1 MKKNYQIFI
10 GIDVSKDKLD
20 YCIVTDATATK
31 HQFGIVTNNEKGI
44 KQLIALVQ
52 KINTN
57 SSDTLYCLENTG
69 IYSMP
74 LCYWLQ
80 ASGENYWVEDALQIK
95 RSSGINRGKNDKA
108 DAKLIALYAIA
119 HIHLYTPA
127 LLPENDFLE
136 LKLLLAEREKL
147 VKAINSFKATNENKG
162 FLPEGI
168 LKTVLAHN
176 KKTTEG
182 LQKQLNAIEKL
193 IQQLID
199 SNATFK
205 TQQKLLMSITG
216 IGVQTAAYM
225 IAVTNGFTSFKNWRK
240 FACYCG
246 VAPFKYSSGKS
257 VKGKTKVSHIAN
269 KKLKSLLSIAA
280 VSAKRYDPEIK
291 EYYQRKLKEGKNKM
305 CVLNAVRC
313 KVISRV
319 FAVINRKTPFVNI
332 QKFKMTS

>member
-1 MKKNYQIFI
+1 MKKYYQIFI

-20 YCIVTDATATK
+20 YCIVTDTTATK

-44 KQLIALVQ
+44 KQLIALVK

-57 SSDTLYCLENTG
+57 FVDTLYCLENTG
-69 IYSMP
+69 VYSMP

-80 ASGENYWVEDALQIK
+80 AGKENYWSEDALQIK
-95 RSSGINRGKNDKA
+95 RSAGINRGKNDKA
-108 DAKLIALYAIA
+108 DAKLIALYAVA
-119 HIHLYTPA
+119 HAHLYTPT

-136 LKLLLAEREKL
+136 LKLLLTEREKL
-147 VKAINSFKATNENKG
+147 VKAINAFKTTNENKG
-162 FLPEGI
+162 FLPKEI
-168 LKTVLAHN
+168 LKKVLAHN
-176 KKTTEG
+176 KKTTAG
-182 LQKQLNAIEKL
+182 LQTQLDAIEKL

-205 TQQKLLMSITG
+205 SQQTLLLSIKG

-240 FACYCG
+240 FACYC
-246 VAPFKYSSGKS
+246 VIAPFKYNSGTS
-257 VKGKTKVSHIAN
+257 VKGRTKVSHIAN
-269 KKLKSLLSIAA
+269 KKMKTLLSIAA

-305 CVLNAVRC
+305 SVLNAVRC
-313 KVISRV
+313 KVVSRA

-332 QKFKMTS
+332 KKFKMAS